1 MVILDFKG
9 RLGNA
14 LFELSEAI
22 YIANL
27 KNTELRILH
36 RADTSL
42 EEIYGREFIGNYKLI
57 EEEEFDRSKFKKLKR
72 RNGVSNDGK
81 IDESSIANTKN
92 VIIEDYFLG
101 RSYVHDELIRDI
113 FVPSESLRE
122 EILELYA
129 PTRNSLSMHIRRGD
143 FLWSTYTKRGWHSC
157 TKEYW
162 ETAYTLTGKEYNKV
176 FILSDDLDWCKNT
189 LNIPGNVIYVDKETE
204 NFKLFFDLFLP
215 SFCGDNI
222 ISASTFSWWMQHLNY
237 NPTKTVIMPYPW
249 NTVDMTLGER
259 RYYTDNC
266 IKLGIYDYKLK

>member
-1 MVILDFKG
+1 MVILDIKG

-27 KNTELRILH
+27 KHTELRILH
-36 RADTSL
+36 NAHSSF
-42 EEIYGREFIGNYKLI
+42 EEIYKEFIGNYKLI
-57 EEEEFDRSKFKKLKR
+57 EEKEFDRSKFKKLKR
-72 RNGVSNDGK
+72 RNGISNDGK

-162 ETAYTLTGKEYNKV
+162 ETAYTLTGKEYDKV

-189 LNIPGNVIYVDKETE
+189 LNIPGNVVSVERKKNLKQYLDKASVYALNTLVCQLYELYLEYPTS
-204 NFKLFFDLFLP
+204 FKSFDLIDVKENYEDYFFACLSYRCFLL
-215 SFCGDNI
+215 
-222 ISASTFSWWMQHLNY
+222 HLLQ
-237 NPTKTVIMPYPW
+237 VFM
-249 NTVDMTLGER
+249 E
-259 RYYTDNC
+259 
-266 IKLGIYDYKLK
+266 